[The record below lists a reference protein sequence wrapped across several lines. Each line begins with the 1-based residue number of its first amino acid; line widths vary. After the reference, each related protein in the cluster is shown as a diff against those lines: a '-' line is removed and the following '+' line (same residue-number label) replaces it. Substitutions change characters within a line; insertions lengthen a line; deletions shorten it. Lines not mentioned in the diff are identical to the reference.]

1 MMEAREYPSYQV
13 IGVSGNIAIATLVH
27 SEWEDFINKQLGPE
41 NYEWYTSPTMRN
53 IHNLTGR
60 GYFPRGITIGDEN
73 GALIVIDSTHANDE
87 RLLAHEYG
95 HALGYGH
102 TRLPTTMNAVTNLR
116 LYDAEGLIPK
126 FREAFPDLSRRVREN
141 KPLQIPSAFLTG
153 AFLFFFLR
161 G

>member
-1 MMEAREYPSYQV
+1 
-13 IGVSGNIAIATLVH
+13 
-27 SEWEDFINKQLGPE
+27 
-41 NYEWYTSPTMRN
+41 MRN

-60 GYFPRGITIGDEN
+60 GYFPRGITLGDEN